1 MRIKPIITLTASATL
16 VAGMSLFVAM
26 LPVGMPFAL
35 THPEKQKE
43 ETSIEGAIRSMY
55 SMRLNEATGTIEPEW
70 FEEAVSQADA
80 MRLNRRA
87 NKPLKWEGM
96 GPDNVGGRLR
106 AFLIHKDSS
115 NVWFAGSV
123 SGGLFRSFTKGQSW
137 TPVNDRQENL
147 GVTCIAQNPV
157 TGTIFYGTGEG
168 GFVNLSGT
176 RNGSPAL

>member
-1 MRIKPIITLTASATL
+1 MRIKPIITLSASATL

-26 LPVGMPFAL
+26 LPVGMPVAFKQ
-35 THPEKQKE
+35 TEKHSE
-43 ETSIEGAIRSMY
+43 EESIEGAIRSIY

-70 FEEAVSQADA
+70 FEEAVSLADA
-80 MRLNRRA
+80 MRLTRRA
-87 NKPLKWEGM
+87 NKPLKWESM

-137 TPVNDRQENL
+137 TPVNDKQENL
-147 GVTCIAQNPV
+147 SLTCIAQNAA

-168 GFVNLSGT
+168 GDRKSVV
-176 RNGSPAL
+176 

>member
-123 SGGLFRSFTKGQSW
+123 SGGLFRSFTK
-137 TPVNDRQENL
+137 
-147 GVTCIAQNPV
+147 
-157 TGTIFYGTGEG
+157 
-168 GFVNLSGT
+168 
-176 RNGSPAL
+176 